1 MTLRSGPIFFRIP
14 DEPNRAGSGEIGIA
28 AEIIAGLMAESPWV
42 SPKYFYDPLGS
53 HLFEAITEL
62 PEYYLTR
69 TEKKLLA
76 GHIDEIAR
84 AVGTGLTLIDL
95 GAGNCEKAK
104 GLLGALAPA
113 QYVAVDISVD
123 FLRGCLESL
132 QLVFPRMDILG
143 VGVDFSTALRLP
155 EAVCD
160 GRRLFFYPGSS
171 IGNFT
176 PQEALAFLARIRRQ
190 CLGGGLLIGVDLV
203 KSETVLNAAYDDALG
218 VTAAFNLNLFR
229 HLNALIGSD
238 FALGDWK
245 HRAFYN
251 GARSRIEMHLEAKRD
266 TAVRWTGGGR
276 TYYRGQRIHTENSY
290 KYALPDFKAMLAQ
303 AGFSRVHAW
312 TDENDWF
319 ALCLAL
325 A

>member
-1 MTLRSGPIFFRIP
+1 MTLRSGPAFFRIS
-14 DEPNRAGSGEIGIA
+14 DEPNAGGSGQAGVA
-28 AEIIAGLMAESPWV
+28 SEIIAGLMAESPWV

-84 AVGTGLTLIDL
+84 AVGTGPTLIDL

-104 GLLGALAPA
+104 SLLGALAPA

-123 FLRGCLESL
+123 FLHGCLESL

-155 EAVCD
+155 EAVRD

-176 PQEALAFLARIRRQ
+176 PEEALAFLKQIRRQ
-190 CLGGGLLIGVDLV
+190 CHGGGLLIGVDLV
-203 KSETVLNAAYDDALG
+203 KSEAVLNAAYDDALG
-218 VTAAFNLNLFR
+218 VTAAFNLNLLR

-238 FALGDWK
+238 FAIADWK
-245 HRAFYN
+245 HHAFYN
-251 GARSRIEMHLEAKRD
+251 APRSRIEMHLEAKRD
-266 TAVRWTGGGR
+266 VMVRWHGGGK
-276 TYYRGQRIHTENSY
+276 TYDRGQRIHTENSY
-290 KYALPDFKAMLAQ
+290 KYTLPDFKAMLAQ
-303 AGFSRVHAW
+303 AGFGRVHAW
-312 TDENDWF
+312 TDENEWF